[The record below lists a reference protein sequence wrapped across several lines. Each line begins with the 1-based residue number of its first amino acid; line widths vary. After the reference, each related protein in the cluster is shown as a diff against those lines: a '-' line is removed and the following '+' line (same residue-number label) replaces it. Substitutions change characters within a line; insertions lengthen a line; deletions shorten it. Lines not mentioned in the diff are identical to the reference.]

1 MQSLFI
7 VLEQED
13 VVAMGSAASLCI
25 HTLFL
30 SLFVGSLVE
39 AKLRVFAITVGALI
53 FTFVF
58 QWNELALV
66 VLLYLLLLPG
76 LEELLGALPF
86 PEKNVVDW
94 VSEWKQTRKIIH
106 IL

>member
-30 SLFVGSLVE
+30 SLFVGSLVD
-39 AKLRVFAITVGALI
+39 AKPRVLQSLLAPGHLHLCFNGTSWLQQFAR
-53 FTFVF
+53 FTF
-58 QWNELALV
+58 
-66 VLLYLLLLPG
+66 
-76 LEELLGALPF
+76 PF
-86 PEKNVVDW
+86 WVRGIAWSSSLSRKESVGW
-94 VSEWKQTRKIIH
+94 VSEKQTRKRVH
-106 IL
+106 VL